1 MVILSGCAVAP
12 LPLPSATSTLVAEG
26 SAPGLSY
33 SYPRGWSVVAWS
45 GPSSF
50 SFMVAAISN
59 ERLRS
64 PCFHHG
70 NVGGCGQPLGGLQPA
85 AMLVEWWENA
95 DPRWQL
101 DDQPGAPLSVDG
113 LPARMEQGAN
123 AIPVCRGLGAGSG
136 VSVVVARP
144 QAPGNYFEFT
154 ACMRGPH
161 LGDETSLAMAM
172 LNSAR
177 FSAG

>member
-70 NVGGCGQPLGGLQPA
+70 DVGGCGQPLGGLQPA
-85 AMLVEWWENA
+85 AMLVEWWENGY
-95 DPRWQL
+95 PGWQL
-101 DDQPGAPLSVDG
+101 ADQPGAAISVDG
-113 LPARMEQGAN
+113 LPAKMERGPSASPN
-123 AIPVCRGLGAGSG
+123 CRGLGASLGI
-136 VSVVVARP
+136 SVVVARP
-144 QAPGNYFEFT
+144 QAPGNYFQFI
-154 ACMRGPH
+154 ACLRGPQ
-161 LGDETSLAMAM
+161 LSRETSLALEM
-172 LNSAR
+172 LDSAR
-177 FSAG
+177 LSSG